1 MVDYPSPTRRR
12 RSARSPAIDR
22 DAARVAASEAEPSAD
37 RKADRDAAR
46 RADAAHFGRFGEA
59 AAARWYRRAGYR
71 VLATNWHCRE
81 GELDLVVSRD
91 GAVTFVEV
99 KARSSARFGTGAE
112 AVDHRKQRR
121 VRTAAIRWLDH
132 SGCFVGDIRF
142 DVVEVNR
149 RGQVQVHQ
157 DCFG

>member
-1 MVDYPSPTRRR
+1 MANHPSPTRQ
-12 RSARSPAIDR
+12 RSRPTQSPTIDR
-22 DAARVAASEAEPSAD
+22 NT
-37 RKADRDAAR
+37 AR

-71 VLATNWHCRE
+71 VLATNWLCRE

-91 GAVTFVEV
+91 GAVAFVEV

-121 VRTAAIRWLDH
+121 IRTAAMRWLDR
-132 SGCFVGDIRF
+132 SDRFVGDIRF
-142 DVVEVNR
+142 DVVEVDR
-149 RGQVQVHQ
+149 QGRVQVHQ

>member
-1 MVDYPSPTRRR
+1 MVDHPSPPHHQR
-12 RSARSPAIDR
+12 RSSRSRNLDG
-22 DAARVAASEAEPSAD
+22 EAD
-37 RKADRDAAR
+37 R

-99 KARSSARFGTGAE
+99 KARTNSRFGTGAE
-112 AVDHRKQRR
+112 AVDHHKQRR

-132 SGCFVGDIRF
+132 ADRFVDDIRF

>member
-1 MVDYPSPTRRR
+1 MVDHPNRTHQ
-12 RSARSPAIDR
+12 RSRATRSPS
-22 DAARVAASEAEPSAD
+22 V
-37 RKADRDAAR
+37 DRDAAR

-99 KARSSARFGTGAE
+99 KSRSSGRFGTGVE
-112 AVDHRKQRR
+112 AVDHRKQHR
-121 VRTAAIRWLDH
+121 VRLAAMRWLDR
-132 SGCFVGDIRF
+132 CDRFVGDIRF

-149 RGQVQVHQ
+149 QGRVQVHQ
-157 DCFG
+157 DCFD